1 MLAHFV
7 AQAEVHQEGFGG
19 IEVGQQ
25 VGGVDFVSGAVAV
38 FGLHH
43 TLYHDLSV
51 GNVLLVEE
59 AVGVV
64 DVGDDGVQFVQ
75 VVVEAG
81 SVVVAVLV
89 LVVEAELEVAGV
101 VPLPAHGEV
110 GIPLFFVQAAEV
122 AHSLL
127 AVQFEE
133 PETAVVVFDVHHLLS
148 VGLFAAGLAVRAS
161 PGQLPPVA
169 LAEVLDSVQLMV
181 LQGVYVHDVVA
192 AGQLVSFGIST
203 FAALVGVDG
212 IAGVEESV
220 AYAVAPAQGVA
231 QVAEGGELQFLRKAV
246 VGEVVLHGA
255 SGFECLVEGIFH
267 VLVAVAGAEGGKQA
281 ECLVAYTEVLAE
293 TEVSTQFGQRA
304 LLAGGKGGIEDI
316 VGLHVFVKLHQGH
329 VEGGRVYA
337 GCLQE
342 RTAAVH
348 LIAVFA

>member
-110 GIPLFFVQAAEV
+110 GVPLFFVQAAEV
-122 AHSLL
+122 AHGLL
-127 AVQFEE
+127 AVQLEE
-133 PETAVVVFDVHHLLS
+133 PEAAVVVFDVHHLPS
-148 VGLFAAGLAVRAS
+148 VGLFAAGLAV
-161 PGQLPPVA
+161 
-169 LAEVLDSVQLMV
+169 
-181 LQGVYVHDVVA
+181 
-192 AGQLVSFGIST
+192 
-203 FAALVGVDG
+203 
-212 IAGVEESV
+212 
-220 AYAVAPAQGVA
+220 
-231 QVAEGGELQFLRKAV
+231 
-246 VGEVVLHGA
+246 
-255 SGFECLVEGIFH
+255 
-267 VLVAVAGAEGGKQA
+267 
-281 ECLVAYTEVLAE
+281 
-293 TEVSTQFGQRA
+293 
-304 LLAGGKGGIEDI
+304 
-316 VGLHVFVKLHQGH
+316 
-329 VEGGRVYA
+329 
-337 GCLQE
+337 
-342 RTAAVH
+342 
-348 LIAVFA
+348 

>member
-64 DVGDDGVQFVQ
+64 DVGDDGVQLVQ

-81 SVVVAVLV
+81 SAVVAVLV

-122 AHSLL
+122 AHGLL
-127 AVQFEE
+127 AVQLEE
-133 PETAVVVFDVHHLLS
+133 PEAAVVVLDVHHLAA
-148 VGLFAAGLAVRAS
+148 VGFFATGLAVRAS

-169 LAEVLDSVQLMV
+169 LAEVMDSVQLMV

-212 IAGVEESV
+212 VAGVEESV

-255 SGFECLVEGIFH
+255 GGLECLVEGIFH
-267 VLVAVAGAEGGKQA
+267 VLVAVAGAEGGEQA

-293 TEVSTQFGQRA
+293 AEVPAQFGQRT
-304 LLAGGKGGIEDI
+304 LLAGAEGGIEDI
-316 VGLHVFVKLHQGH
+316 AGLHVFVKLHQGH
-329 VEGGRVYA
+329 AEGGCVHS

-342 RTAAVH
+342 RAAAVH

>member
-1 MLAHFV
+1 M
-7 AQAEVHQEGFGG
+7 
-19 IEVGQQ
+19 
-25 VGGVDFVSGAVAV
+25 
-38 FGLHH
+38 
-43 TLYHDLSV
+43 
-51 GNVLLVEE
+51 
-59 AVGVV
+59 
-64 DVGDDGVQFVQ
+64 
-75 VVVEAG
+75 
-81 SVVVAVLV
+81 
-89 LVVEAELEVAGV
+89 
-101 VPLPAHGEV
+101 
-110 GIPLFFVQAAEV
+110 
-122 AHSLL
+122 
-127 AVQFEE
+127 
-133 PETAVVVFDVHHLLS
+133 
-148 VGLFAAGLAVRAS
+148 
-161 PGQLPPVA
+161 
-169 LAEVLDSVQLMV
+169 
-181 LQGVYVHDVVA
+181 HDVVA